1 MRYHALAVFLTCF
14 LTCLLAGCG
23 GSSGNGTFVNNLT
36 PNGPEVQVPAGV
48 STGSVLLSTTLQPA
62 AQGQQT
68 VTHSSQVVPAEV
80 THFRTTAVD
89 SDGALVFGPEVVVKA
104 ASVTFEGVPT
114 TAVRFRI
121 ELLTADE
128 MVLGTFSQPITIRAQ
143 ELIEVKNPTY
153 TFIALVGETG
163 VTGPTGPQGET
174 GPKISRVSVASDGTQ
189 GDFQSLSP
197 SISADGRY
205 IAFQASARNLVSG
218 DTNGKQDVFVHDRQ
232 TSSTSRVS
240 VASDGT
246 QGNDHSESAS
256 ISADGRYIAFH
267 SIARNLVSGDTN
279 GLPDIFVHDRDT
291 STTSR
296 VSVASDGT
304 QGDGSSLEPS
314 ISADGRYVVFH
325 SHSTNLVSGDTNSN
339 PDVFVHDRQ
348 TSTTS
353 RVSVASDGTQG
364 NGLSQ
369 ASSLSADGRYV
380 VFQSVANNLVLS
392 DTNNNADIFVHD
404 RQSLSTI
411 LVSVAS
417 DGTQG
422 NSFSTTPSI
431 SADGRYVS
439 FGSNASNLVSGDTN
453 DLTDV
458 FVHDLQTSATT
469 LVSVASDGTQG
480 RDISQTSSISA
491 DGRYVFFNSSATNL
505 VSGDTN
511 GFTDVFVHDR
521 QTSVTTLVSVATDGT
536 QGGGASSG
544 VFVSADGRYVAF
556 HSEATN
562 FVSGDTNDARD
573 IFITRGPLAP

>member
-1 MRYHALAVFLTCF
+1 
-14 LTCLLAGCG
+14 
-23 GSSGNGTFVNNLT
+23 
-36 PNGPEVQVPAGV
+36 
-48 STGSVLLSTTLQPA
+48 
-62 AQGQQT
+62 
-68 VTHSSQVVPAEV
+68 
-80 THFRTTAVD
+80 
-89 SDGALVFGPEVVVKA
+89 
-104 ASVTFEGVPT
+104 
-114 TAVRFRI
+114 
-121 ELLTADE
+121 
-128 MVLGTFSQPITIRAQ
+128 
-143 ELIEVKNPTY
+143 
-153 TFIALVGETG
+153 
-163 VTGPTGPQGET
+163 
-174 GPKISRVSVASDGTQ
+174 
-189 GDFQSLSP
+189 
-197 SISADGRY
+197 
-205 IAFQASARNLVSG
+205 
-218 DTNGKQDVFVHDRQ
+218 
-232 TSSTSRVS
+232 
-240 VASDGT
+240 
-246 QGNDHSESAS
+246 
-256 ISADGRYIAFH
+256 
-267 SIARNLVSGDTN
+267 
-279 GLPDIFVHDRDT
+279 
-291 STTSR
+291 
-296 VSVASDGT
+296 
-304 QGDGSSLEPS
+304 
-314 ISADGRYVVFH
+314 
-325 SHSTNLVSGDTNSN
+325 
-339 PDVFVHDRQ
+339 
-348 TSTTS
+348 
-353 RVSVASDGTQG
+353 VASDGTQG

>member
-232 TSSTSRVS
+232 TSS
-240 VASDGT
+240 
-246 QGNDHSESAS
+246 
-256 ISADGRYIAFH
+256 
-267 SIARNLVSGDTN
+267 
-279 GLPDIFVHDRDT
+279 
-291 STTSR
+291 TSR

>member
-189 GDFQSLSP
+189 G
-197 SISADGRY
+197 
-205 IAFQASARNLVSG
+205 
-218 DTNGKQDVFVHDRQ
+218 
-232 TSSTSRVS
+232 
-240 VASDGT
+240 
-246 QGNDHSESAS
+246 
-256 ISADGRYIAFH
+256 
-267 SIARNLVSGDTN
+267 
-279 GLPDIFVHDRDT
+279 
-291 STTSR
+291 
-296 VSVASDGT
+296 
-304 QGDGSSLEPS
+304 
-314 ISADGRYVVFH
+314 
-325 SHSTNLVSGDTNSN
+325 
-339 PDVFVHDRQ
+339 
-348 TSTTS
+348 
-353 RVSVASDGTQG
+353 
-364 NGLSQ
+364 
-369 ASSLSADGRYV
+369 
-380 VFQSVANNLVLS
+380 
-392 DTNNNADIFVHD
+392 
-404 RQSLSTI
+404 
-411 LVSVAS
+411 
-417 DGTQG
+417 